1 MTSTITFKKSGGWDA
16 FSGPSYEIK
25 ADAVRL
31 GSIIGGYCWKGGGF
45 RSQGRKT
52 RDYTVFVNGCHVG
65 HVFTLERAK
74 EIARRAVASI
84 GYKTS
89 RQADGAIAVFDTAGN
104 KVYESKSDS
113 YYSVA
118 ARYPSASKPA

>member
-1 MTSTITFKKSGGWDA
+1 MTSTITFKKSGKWDS
-16 FSGPSYEIK
+16 FSGPSYDIK
-25 ADAVRL
+25 DETARRF
-31 GSIIGGYCWKGGGF
+31 GSIIGGYCQTGGGC

-89 RQADGAIAVFDTAGN
+89 RRADGDIEVFDTAGVL
-104 KVYESKSDS
+104 VYECDS
-113 YYSVA
+113 YYSVEA
-118 ARYPSASKPA
+118 KFPSANKPV

>member
-1 MTSTITFKKSGGWDA
+1 MTSTITFKKSGNWTS
-16 FSGPSYEIK
+16 FSGPSYDIK
-25 ADAVRL
+25 ADALRL
-31 GSIIGGYCWKGGGF
+31 GSIIGGYCWTGGGC

-74 EIARRAVASI
+74 EIARRAAASI
-84 GYKTS
+84 GYTTAL
-89 RQADGAIAVFDTAGN
+89 QPNGTIAVFDTAGS
-104 KVYESKSDS
+104 KVYETDS

-118 ARYPSASKPA
+118 AKYPSAGKPA